1 MYMNGSWSD
10 IAWKAGVQRCGKSCR
25 RRWMNH
31 LRPDLKRGRFTPTE
45 ISRVVELHNTLGNRW
60 SEIAGHL
67 VGRTDNDV
75 KNLWN
80 TQIKRQLKL
89 QQMSSASAQLHGTD
103 STMEST
109 GGAYDALIG
118 SAPDEPKQDQSIM
131 GEQDE
136 SSAASDTST
145 NPRSPGR
152 GHSTIKSD
160 HILHI
165 NVAKCASHDLYD
177 YSIAQQG
184 ASSQGKCKGNN
195 ILELHNRK
203 GNASKPLKK
212 HLQTSK
218 HSTSIQSVFAFPFSC
233 TSIPA
238 SAPQHHLPFEH
249 PDLNND
255 DEELIITDDTM
266 KNGARMLHTSIIGI
280 PHAHSSSN
288 FIGMLPS
295 APAVPCADH
304 ELPFTSSPV
313 DDRAGER
320 FAPRDA
326 EAIIELQP
334 AAEARSIA
342 SCSNCITRARPPR
355 IADTD
360 TASANPIIRKKAT
373 MFGLTQPRTVPLP
386 LPLAAQY
393 GQQYWCSRSKE
404 QEVKQQHL
412 PEMLALAQ
420 ERPTALTYSN
430 VGTVLDRG
438 ALEKL
443 QQACT
448 SGVDYNTQYR
458 SVACADSDTGTA
470 SCCVSSL
477 DMDSTSAG
485 CSELVQKDH
494 GFYVSNDAAN
504 VCAAAGA
511 LSSSCCTTASW
522 WSVLDVD
529 MQVPEFQLLT
539 YADYDQCC
547 WQPLADMFE
556 P

>member
-1 MYMNGSWSD
+1 
-10 IAWKAGVQRCGKSCR
+10 
-25 RRWMNH
+25 
-31 LRPDLKRGRFTPTE
+31 
-45 ISRVVELHNTLGNRW
+45 
-60 SEIAGHL
+60 
-67 VGRTDNDV
+67 
-75 KNLWN
+75 
-80 TQIKRQLKL
+80 
-89 QQMSSASAQLHGTD
+89 MSSAIAQLHGTD

-109 GGAYDALIG
+109 GGAHDALTD
-118 SAPDEPKQDQSIM
+118 SAADEPKQDQSNM

-136 SSAASDTST
+136 SSAASDTKT

-152 GHSTIKSD
+152 SHPTIKSN
-160 HILHI
+160 HMHI
-165 NVAKCASHDLYD
+165 NVARCANFDHYD

-184 ASSQGKCKGNN
+184 AAAQGKCKGNN
-195 ILELHNRK
+195 VLQLHNRK

-212 HLQTSK
+212 LLQTSK
-218 HSTSIQSVFAFPFSC
+218 HSTSIHSVFAFPFSC
-233 TSIPA
+233 ISIPA
-238 SAPQHHLPFEH
+238 SAPRHHLPFEH
-249 PDLNND
+249 SDLNND
-255 DEELIITDDTM
+255 DEELIITDDAM

-288 FIGMLPS
+288 LTSMLPS
-295 APAVPCADH
+295 APVPCADH

-320 FAPRDA
+320 FAPCDA
-326 EAIIELQP
+326 EDIIELQP

-342 SCSNCITRARPPR
+342 SCSNSITRASPHR

-373 MFGLTQPRTVPLP
+373 ILGLTQPRIVPLP
-386 LPLAAQY
+386 LPLAAQH
-393 GQQYWCSRSKE
+393 GQYWCSRSKE
-404 QEVKQQHL
+404 QDVKHEQHL

-420 ERPTALTYSN
+420 ERPTALTYRN
-430 VGTVLDRG
+430 IGTLDGG

-448 SGVDYNTQYR
+448 GVNYNTSQYR
-458 SVACADSDTGTA
+458 SVACADSDAGTA

-485 CSELVQKDH
+485 CSELVQEDH
-494 GFYVSNDAAN
+494 GFYVFNDAAN
-504 VCAAAGA
+504 VCAAAAGA
-511 LSSSCCTTASW
+511 NLSSSCYTTSSW

-529 MQVPEFQLLT
+529 LQVPEFQLLPD
-539 YADYDQCC
+539 ADHDQCC
-547 WQPLADMFE
+547 WPLADMFD